1 MINRRADRESRR
13 KVQAV
18 ERSGCIIDSLAGG
31 EPNVTGESQA
41 INGGYGI
48 HIFAYRPHIERRR
61 EKISGLGENEFNEA
75 YEKAAGIGDR
85 ILKTEG
91 NKMDA
96 FVEHFVKEVDEYFRH
111 YGGKMPE

>member
-1 MINRRADRESRR
+1 M
-13 KVQAV
+13 
-18 ERSGCIIDSLAGG
+18 
-31 EPNVTGESQA
+31 
-41 INGGYGI
+41 
-48 HIFAYRPHIERRR
+48 
-61 EKISGLGENEFNEA
+61 GENEFNEA

>member
-1 MINRRADRESRR
+1 MSQE
-13 KVQAV
+13 KVRQ
-18 ERSGCIIDSLAGG
+18 L
-31 EPNVTGESQA
+31 TGVMAS
-41 INGGYGI
+41 IFS
-48 HIFAYRPHIERRR
+48 HIGHISKE
-61 EKISGLGENEFNEA
+61 EDKKISGLGENEFNEA

>member
-1 MINRRADRESRR
+1 MSQE
-13 KVQAV
+13 KVRQ
-18 ERSGCIIDSLAGG
+18 L
-31 EPNVTGESQA
+31 TGVMAS
-41 INGGYGI
+41 IFS
-48 HIFAYRPHIERRR
+48 HIGHIPKE
-61 EKISGLGENEFNEA
+61 EVKKISGLGENEFNEV

-96 FVEHFVKEVDEYFRH
+96 FMEHFAKEVDEYFRH